1 MVDHLLE
8 GRFLF
13 GISPGGLRSDM
24 EVFGN
29 LDADRGAMFEEAIDQ
44 VLAIWAGEA
53 PYNLEGEFWTV
64 STERTMDIEIG
75 QGAILGPL
83 QRPHPPIVVA
93 SMSPF
98 SSSVTRAGER
108 GWSFISANFLQP
120 VWAASHWP
128 KFVEGC
134 DSVGREPRP
143 EDWRVARSVFVA
155 DDDTTARSYATD
167 PKGAYGYY
175 YASLMRKLIGNGRA
189 DLFKADR
196 DMADEEV
203 THDYVMDSLVIHGT
217 PASVTERILELRE
230 RVGDFGTL
238 VYAGHDWVDPAL
250 ASALDGAD
258 GHRSDAGGERG
269 PGRDADGRDMS
280 AGAYERL
287 TQLIDAGEAVLLDG
301 AVATE
306 IERTHPEAVRASA
319 AEDEL
324 WGTWALYNNP
334 GAVLDVH
341 RAYVEI
347 GCDVVSTDTWAILE
361 APEREASASGVA
373 THWMDVARSGIRLA
387 RQAIDEAGRS
397 GECAVAFSLNGD
409 VDSADKLST
418 LGLLA
423 RVFEDEAPDLLL
435 LETMSLLR
443 EGLQLRSRRGCNRDR
458 ATGVAQLSA
467 LPSRRLRRLRAALGR
482 TRGGRVRSGGA
493 AFRAAGRRR
502 APDQLPAGRSPRR
515 DAAVAAR
522 LHRPAARR
530 VSEPRLRRGGRLA
543 LRRARRAGR
552 VRGVRARVAR
562 GGGPDRWRLLRH
574 LTRAYRGRTRGFGRD

>member
-1 MVDHLLE
+1 MQLSTFMMPLHPPGRDYLETLREDREAIVLADQLGFAEAFVGEHVTDLAETVTSCLTFLASLADSTKQIKLGSGTVNMPNAHPAAVAAHVAMVDHLLE

-217 PASVTERILELRE
+217 PASVTEQILELRE

-250 ASALDGAD
+250 AR
-258 GHRSDAGGERG
+258 RSMEL
-269 PGRDADGRDMS
+269 M
-280 AGAYERL
+280 
-287 TQLIDAGEAVLLDG
+287 
-301 AVATE
+301 ATE
-306 IERTHPEAVRASA
+306 VMPAV
-319 AEDEL
+319 
-324 WGTWALYNNP
+324 N
-334 GAVLDVH
+334 
-341 RAYVEI
+341 
-347 GCDVVSTDTWAILE
+347 
-361 APEREASASGVA
+361 
-373 THWMDVARSGIRLA
+373 
-387 RQAIDEAGRS
+387 
-397 GECAVAFSLNGD
+397 
-409 VDSADKLST
+409 
-418 LGLLA
+418 
-423 RVFEDEAPDLLL
+423 
-435 LETMSLLR
+435 
-443 EGLQLRSRRGCNRDR
+443 
-458 ATGVAQLSA
+458 
-467 LPSRRLRRLRAALGR
+467 AALGE
-482 TRGGRVRSGGA
+482 TPTA
-493 AFRAAGRRR
+493 
-502 APDQLPAGRSPRR
+502 
-515 DAAVAAR
+515 
-522 LHRPAARR
+522 
-530 VSEPRLRRGGRLA
+530 E
-543 LRRARRAGR
+543 
-552 VRGVRARVAR
+552 
-562 GGGPDRWRLLRH
+562 
-574 LTRAYRGRTRGFGRD
+574 T